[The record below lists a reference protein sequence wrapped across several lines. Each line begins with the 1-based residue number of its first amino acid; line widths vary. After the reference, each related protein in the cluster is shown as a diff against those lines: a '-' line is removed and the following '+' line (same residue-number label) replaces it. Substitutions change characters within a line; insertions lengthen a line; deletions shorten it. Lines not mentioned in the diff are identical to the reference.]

1 MGSRYEG
8 YKLNGQRHGRGK
20 FFYQDG
26 GSYDGE
32 WRENKMEGQG
42 TLYYQSDRVAYEG
55 TWVADKFQGYGRLYN
70 EFPQPLEGGFDFTD
84 FDGIDEYWAYYEGT
98 SIII

>member
-1 MGSRYEG
+1 
-8 YKLNGQRHGRGK
+8 
-20 FFYQDG
+20 
-26 GSYDGE
+26 
-32 WRENKMEGQG
+32 MEGRG

-55 TWVADKFQGYGRLYN
+55 SWVADKFQGFGKLYN
-70 EFPQPLEGGFDFTD
+70 EFPQPLESGFDFTD